1 MICKNLKKLNLSQYL
16 REKII
21 PKKKI
26 KIKKIFGIA
35 YVTWL
40 GKKEISPKYCYF
52 QAGVLK
58 FQFLYKFMDR
68 FNDL

>member
-1 MICKNLKKLNLSQYL
+1 MIGKNLKKLNLSQYL

-35 YVTWL
+35 YVT
-40 GKKEISPKYCYF
+40 
-52 QAGVLK
+52 
-58 FQFLYKFMDR
+58 
-68 FNDL
+68 